1 MEVKGITDLLENLE
15 DGQLEVD
22 LTDELSKI
30 VKAVGKMVE
39 DGTTK
44 TAKGTLS
51 ITLDIVNEQGVFY
64 VLSKTKTSL
73 PVMPRRKSIYYKTDD
88 GNLITENPNQ
98 LKLPIAAVQEMPRIV
113 KNA

>member
-1 MEVKGITDLLENLE
+1 MEVKGITNLIENLE

-51 ITLDIVNEQGVFY
+51 ITLDIVNEQGVFS

-73 PVMPRRKSIYYKTDD
+73 PVMPRRKSIYYKNDED
-88 GNLITENPNQ
+88 NLITENPKQ
-98 LKLPIAAVQEMPRIV
+98 MKLPLAEVKEMPRIV
-113 KNA
+113 NNA